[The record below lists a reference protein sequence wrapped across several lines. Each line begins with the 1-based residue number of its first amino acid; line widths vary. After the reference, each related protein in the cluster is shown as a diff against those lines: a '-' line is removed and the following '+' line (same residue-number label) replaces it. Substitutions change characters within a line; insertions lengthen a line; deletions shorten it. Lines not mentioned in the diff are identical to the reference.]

1 MSHHDMA
8 TFMSSTDIKELTDSA
23 PLHNCFMSL
32 VVNNEGTY
40 TVAFSTMGKNS
51 IRTVKNEVMSFR
63 NFDGQDV
70 ECEEIQTNTDVVVDV
85 VYYAYGNITK
95 EERDANPF
103 QFISDQ
109 LSKIRKTKKEA
120 STAKA
125 VNTWQNSWDNRNY
138 SSKPSYPSYPSNTYK
153 SPSNS
158 LFKGIYEDDEIDTP
172 TYNNSY
178 TPPSSPLTK
187 PESVDDNKQFCNSI
201 LTLGLRSDYV
211 YNVTSFLDDLAVT
224 DIDLYEEFLPNIL
237 DTQLN
242 SIYMGDYAIYK
253 DALDF
258 ALNFFKRYE
267 YDCIV
272 KTIIKVLKEELESV
286 EVLLK

>member
-1 MSHHDMA
+1 MA

-109 LSKIRKTKKEA
+109 LSKIKKTKKEA

-125 VNTWQNSWDNRNY
+125 VNTWQNSWNGINY
-138 SSKPSYPSYPSNTYK
+138 SSKPSYPSNTYK
-153 SPSNS
+153 PSGNS

-178 TPPSSPLTK
+178 TPPSTPLSK
-187 PESVDDNKQFCNSI
+187 PESVDDNKQFCNAI
-201 LTLGLRSDYV
+201 LTLGLRSEYV
-211 YNVTSFLDDLAVT
+211 YNVTSFLDDLAIT
-224 DIDLYEEFLPNIL
+224 DAELYEEFLPNIL

-242 SIYMGDYAIYK
+242 YMYMRDYASYK
-253 DALDF
+253 NALDF
-258 ALNFFKRYE
+258 ALNFFKKYE
-267 YDCIV
+267 YDYIV
-272 KTIIKVLKEELESV
+272 KIIVKLLKEELESV